1 MAIDW
6 VNKGNYK
13 QNGYHTKGI
22 KFEKEQ
28 ACMKNFEFGI
38 DHLTIGSVLAIAD
51 GKLQAILPGEAIKKI
66 NTSHQHVQQIVKN
79 GESVYG
85 INTGFG
91 ALANQKISEEDTRLL
106 QYKIL
111 QSHSVGVGN
120 PIPLEI
126 ARLMLLT
133 KVHALAQ
140 GYSGVQLSTIERIL
154 WHVENDVIPIVPEK
168 GSVGASGDLA
178 PLAHLFLPLI
188 GLGEVVYKGT
198 RKRTQ
203 EVLNTFNL
211 SPIKLGPKEGLALIN
226 GTQFILAFA
235 IKAVQ
240 RLHNCLE
247 AADIIGAMSLEA
259 LTGTKAPFDKRLHGL
274 RPFKGNE
281 LVAQRLRLLLQGSDI
296 MQSHIDCGRVQ
307 DPYSLRCMPQVHGA
321 SRNAW
326 LHLKDLTEIEL
337 NSVTDN
343 PIVFSENDTIS
354 GGNFHGQ
361 PLALPLD
368 YACFAAAEA
377 GNISDRRC
385 YLLLE
390 GKCGLPMLLMKKA
403 GLNSGFMIPQYTT
416 AALVTE
422 NKTLCFPASA
432 DSIPT
437 SLGQEDHVSMGSISG
452 RKLVQVIENLEYI
465 LAIELLTAC
474 QAIEF
479 RRPLKSSELLEFAH
493 HHVRDAVSFAEEDRV
508 FANDINKVKDMI
520 ADFSFVEKVNEFAL
534 SKGINLNNNFEG
546 FKI

>member
-1 MAIDW
+1 ME
-6 VNKGNYK
+6 
-13 QNGYHTKGI
+13 
-22 KFEKEQ
+22 KFR
-28 ACMKNFEFGI
+28 FGI
-38 DHLTIGSVLAIAD
+38 DTLTVA
-51 GKLQAILPGEAIKKI
+51 KLLLLSAKKIEGFLSKEAIEQI
-66 NTSHQHVQQIVKN
+66 NKSQQHVQGIVDRD
-79 GESVYG
+79 ETVYG
-85 INTGFG
+85 ITTGFG
-91 ALANQKISEEDTRLL
+91 ILANAKISDEDTRLL

-111 QSHSVGVGN
+111 QSHSVGVGD
-120 PIPLEI
+120 PAPVAI

-133 KVHALAQ
+133 KLHALAQ
-140 GYSGVQLSTIERIL
+140 GYSGVQLATIERII
-154 WHVENDVIPIVPEK
+154 WHIEQDVIPVVPQK

-188 GLGEVVYKGT
+188 GLGEVVYKGE
-198 RKRTQ
+198 RYKAP
-203 EVLNTFNL
+203 EILNRFNL
-211 SPIKLGPKEGLALIN
+211 APVSLGPKEGLALIN
-226 GTQFILAFA
+226 GTQFILAY
-235 IKAVQ
+235 AVLGVE
-240 RLHNCLE
+240 RFFNCLE

-259 LTGTKAPFDKRLHGL
+259 LSGTKAPFDERLHAL
-274 RPFKGNE
+274 RPFKGNQQ
-281 LVAQRLRLLLQGSDI
+281 VAQRLRLLLKDSEI

-326 LHLKDLTEIEL
+326 LHLKELTEIEL
-337 NSVTDN
+337 NAVTDN
-343 PIVFSENDTIS
+343 PVVFGSDDIIS

-368 YACFAAAEA
+368 YACFAAAEM

-390 GKCGLPMLLMKKA
+390 GKWGLPMLLMRNV

-422 NKTLCFPASA
+422 NKTLCFPSSA

-452 RKLVQVIENLEYI
+452 RKLYQVLDNLEYI

-479 RRPLKSSELLEFAH
+479 RRPLKSSAVLEFAH
-493 HHVRDAVSFAEEDRV
+493 DYVRNFVSFAEEDRV
-508 FANDINKVKDMI
+508 FADDINKIKKMI
-520 ADFSFVEKVNEFAL
+520 ADFSFVENVTAFAKE
-534 SKGINLNNNFEG
+534 KGIGLDED
-546 FKI
+546 

>member
-1 MAIDW
+1 MPSFNYGIDRLTIAK
-6 VNKGNYK
+6 VIALAKNS
-13 QNGYHTKGI
+13 TKG
-22 KFEKEQ
+22 
-28 ACMKNFEFGI
+28 
-38 DHLTIGSVLAIAD
+38 VLSA
-51 GKLQAILPGEAIKKI
+51 EAIEKVNASQASVQRI
-66 NTSHQHVQQIVKN
+66 VEQNTT
-79 GESVYG
+79 VYG

-91 ALANQKISEEDTRLL
+91 ILANTKISEQDTRTL
-106 QYKIL
+106 QHKIL
-111 QSHSVGVGN
+111 QSHSVGVGD
-120 PIPLEI
+120 PIPVDVAKI
-126 ARLMLLT
+126 MLIT

-140 GYSGVQLSTIERIL
+140 GYSGVQLQTLERIL
-154 WHVENDVIPIVPEK
+154 WHIENDIIPVVPEK

-188 GLGEVVYKGT
+188 GLGEVYYQGKKTGT
-198 RKRTQ
+198 Q
-203 EVLNTFNL
+203 DVLSKLKL
-211 SPIKLGPKEGLALIN
+211 SPVQLGPKEGLALIN
-226 GTQFILAFA
+226 GTQFILSFA
-235 IKAVQ
+235 VRAVQ
-240 RLHNCLE
+240 RMHNCLQ

-259 LTGTKAPFDKRLHGL
+259 LTGTKAPFDKRLHEL
-274 RPFKGNE
+274 RAFEGNQ
-281 LVAQRLRLLLQGSDI
+281 LVAQRLRLLLTGSDI

-326 LHLKDLTEIEL
+326 LHLKEMTEIEL
-337 NSVTDN
+337 NAVTDN
-343 PIVFSENDTIS
+343 PIILGEHDTIS

-368 YACFAAAEA
+368 YACFAAAEL

-390 GKCGLPMLLMKKA
+390 GKWGLPLLLMKDV

-452 RKLVQVIENLEYI
+452 RKTNGVLDNLEYI
-465 LAIELLTAC
+465 LSIELLTAC

-479 RRPLKSSELLEFAH
+479 RRPLKSSAILEFAH
-493 HHVRDAVSFAEEDRV
+493 DYVRNFVAFAEEDRI
-508 FANDINKVKDMI
+508 FADDINKITATIKN
-520 ADFSFVEKVNEFAL
+520 FSFVEQVKAFAENKNVGL
-534 SKGINLNNNFEG
+534 DEG
-546 FKI
+546 FEKFSI

>member
-1 MAIDW
+1 MKAFKFGEDRLTVSIAMDICSGKIRGIIDTYAR
-6 VNKGNYK
+6 NK
-13 QNGYHTKGI
+13 I
-22 KFEKEQ
+22 
-28 ACMKNFEFGI
+28 
-38 DHLTIGSVLAIAD
+38 
-51 GKLQAILPGEAIKKI
+51 LQ
-66 NTSHQHVQQIVKN
+66 SQQYVQQIV
-79 GESVYG
+79 EEDRTVYG
-85 INTGFG
+85 VNTGFG
-91 ALANQKISEEDTRLL
+91 ILANTPISPEDTRTL
-106 QYKIL
+106 QHKIL
-111 QSHSVGVGN
+111 QSHSVGVGD
-120 PIPLEI
+120 PVSPEI
-126 ARLMLLT
+126 SKLMMILKMQSLCM
-133 KVHALAQ
+133 
-140 GYSGVQLSTIERIL
+140 GFSGVQLSTLERIL
-154 WHVENDVIPIVPEK
+154 WFIDQDILPVVPEK

-188 GLGEVVYKGT
+188 GLGDVFYKGKKVST
-198 RKRTQ
+198 KEMMR
-203 EVLNTFNL
+203 EESIN
-211 SPIKLGPKEGLALIN
+211 PISLGPKEGLALIN
-226 GTQFILAFA
+226 GTQFIAAFA
-235 IKAVQ
+235 VIGLH

-259 LTGTKAPFDKRLHGL
+259 LTGTKAPFDKRLHEL
-274 RPFKGNE
+274 RPFDGSK
-281 LVAQRLRLLLQGSDI
+281 LVAQRLREMLEGSEI

-326 LHLKDLTEIEL
+326 LHLKELTEIEL

-343 PIVFSENDTIS
+343 PIIFDSHDTIS

-368 YACFAAAEA
+368 YACVAAAEA

-390 GKCGLPMLLMKKA
+390 GKFGLPVLLMTNV

-452 RKLVQVIENLEYI
+452 RKLSKVIENLEYI
-465 LAIELLTAC
+465 LAIELMTAC

-479 RRPLKSSELLEFAH
+479 RRPHKSSAFLEFAH
-493 HHVRDAVSFAEEDRV
+493 DHIRESVSFANEDRV
-508 FANDINKVKDMI
+508 FADDINIIHKQISDG
-520 ADFSFVEKVNEFAL
+520 SFVRECNNFAL
-534 SKGINLNNNFEG
+534 KSGLHFNKDFEK
-546 FKI
+546 FIL

>member
-1 MAIDW
+1 MPE
-6 VNKGNYK
+6 KFNY
-13 QNGYHTKGI
+13 
-22 KFEKEQ
+22 
-28 ACMKNFEFGI
+28 GI
-38 DHLTIGSVLAIAD
+38 DKLTIGTAIALANSKLKGVINAEA
-51 GKLQAILPGEAIKKI
+51 GKRI
-66 NTSHQHVQQIVKN
+66 NTSHDYVKQIVENNKT
-79 GESVYG
+79 VYG

-91 ALANQKISEEDTRLL
+91 ILANTKISEEDTATL

-111 QSHSVGVGN
+111 QSHSVGVGD
-120 PIPLEI
+120 PIPVEV
-126 ARLMLLT
+126 AKLMLIT

-140 GYSGVQLSTIERIL
+140 GFSGVQLSTIERII
-154 WHVENDVIPIVPEK
+154 WHIENNVIPVVPEK

-188 GLGEVVYKGT
+188 GLGECFYNETRYKA
-198 RKRTQ
+198 Q
-203 EVLNTFNL
+203 DVLNKF
-211 SPIKLGPKEGLALIN
+211 SIQPIQLGPKEGLALIN
-226 GTQFILAFA
+226 GTQFILSFA
-235 IKAVQ
+235 VKAVQ
-240 RLHNCLE
+240 RMYNCLE

-259 LTGTKAPFDKRLHGL
+259 LTGTRAPFDERLHDL
-274 RPFKGNE
+274 RPFNGNK
-281 LVAQRLRLLLQGSDI
+281 LVAQRLRLLLKDSAI
-296 MQSHIDCGRVQ
+296 MQSHVDCGRVQ

-326 LHLKDLTEIEL
+326 LHLKELTEVEL

-343 PIVFSENDTIS
+343 PVIFGPDDTIS

-361 PLALPLD
+361 PLALALD
-368 YACFAAAEA
+368 YACFAASEI
-377 GNISDRRC
+377 GNIADRRC

-390 GKCGLPMLLMKKA
+390 GKWGLPMLLMNKV

-452 RKLVQVIENLEYI
+452 RKLNRVLDNLEFI
-465 LAIELLTAC
+465 LAIELLSAC

-493 HHVRDAVSFAEEDRV
+493 DYVRKHVSFASEDRI
-508 FANDINKVKDMI
+508 FADDINKI
-520 ADFSFVEKVNEFAL
+520 AGVIKDFSFVERVNEFA
-534 SKGINLNNNFEG
+534 SGKNITLNENFSM
-546 FKI
+546 FKL

>member
-1 MAIDW
+1 MAE
-6 VNKGNYK
+6 
-13 QNGYHTKGI
+13 
-22 KFEKEQ
+22 KFYY
-28 ACMKNFEFGI
+28 GI
-38 DHLTIGSVLAIAD
+38 DTLTIGNAIALAN
-51 GKLQAILPGEAIKKI
+51 GKLKGVINAHASKKI
-66 NTSHQHVQQIVKN
+66 HESHDHVKQIIENNKT
-79 GESVYG
+79 VYG

-91 ALANQKISEEDTRLL
+91 ILANTKISEEDTATL

-111 QSHSVGVGN
+111 QSHSVGVGD
-120 PIPLEI
+120 PIPVEV
-126 ARLMLLT
+126 AKLMMIT

-140 GYSGVQLSTIERIL
+140 GYSGIQLSTIERII
-154 WHVENDVIPIVPEK
+154 WHIENNVIPVVPEK

-178 PLAHLFLPLI
+178 PLSHLFLPLI
-188 GLGEVVYKGT
+188 GLGECYYKGE
-198 RKRTQ
+198 RK
-203 EVLNTFNL
+203 NTVEIFQKEK
-211 SPIKLGPKEGLALIN
+211 IKSISLGPKEGLALIN
-226 GTQFILAFA
+226 GTQFILSFA
-235 IKAVQ
+235 VKAVQ
-240 RLHNCLE
+240 RMHNCLE

-259 LTGTKAPFDKRLHGL
+259 LTGTKAPFDERLHDL
-274 RPFKGNE
+274 RPFQGSK
-281 LVAQRLRLLLQGSDI
+281 LVAQRLRLLLKDSAI

-326 LHLKDLTEIEL
+326 LHLKELTEIEL
-337 NSVTDN
+337 NAVTDN
-343 PIVFSENDTIS
+343 PIILGADDTIS

-368 YACFAAAEA
+368 YACFAASEL

-390 GKCGLPMLLMKKA
+390 GKWGLPMLLMKDV

-452 RKLVQVIENLEYI
+452 RKLNRVLDNLEFI
-465 LAIELLTAC
+465 LAIELLSAC

-479 RRPLKSSELLEFAH
+479 RSPLKSSELLDFAH
-493 HHVRDAVSFAEEDRV
+493 DYVRKYVSFASEDRI
-508 FANDINKVKDMI
+508 FADDINKI
-520 ADFSFVEKVNEFAL
+520 AGIIKDFSFVEKVNGFAL
-534 SKGINLNNNFEG
+534 SKQIHLNKGFENFS
-546 FKI
+546 

>member
-1 MAIDW
+1 MNKIFNYGVDQLTISEASAIAS
-6 VNKGNYK
+6 GS
-13 QNGYHTKGI
+13 I
-22 KFEKEQ
+22 KAVLNEQ
-28 ACMKNFEFGI
+28 AVQK
-38 DHLTIGSVLAIAD
+38 
-51 GKLQAILPGEAIKKI
+51 IK
-66 NTSHQHVQQIVKN
+66 TSQQHVQQIVKDN
-79 GESVYG
+79 KTVYG

-91 ALANQKISEEDTRLL
+91 ILANTPISEEDTATL

-111 QSHSVGVGN
+111 QSHSVGVGD
-120 PIPLEI
+120 PIPVEI
-126 ARLMLLT
+126 AKLMLIT

-140 GYSGVQLSTIERIL
+140 GYSGVQLSTLERII
-154 WHVENDVIPIVPEK
+154 WHIENNVIPVVPEK

-178 PLAHLFLPLI
+178 PLSHLFLPLI
-188 GLGEVVYKGT
+188 GLGECFYKKE
-198 RKRTQ
+198 RK
-203 EVLNTFNL
+203 NTAEIFQKEK
-211 SPIKLGPKEGLALIN
+211 IKPVQLGPKEGLALIN
-226 GTQFILAFA
+226 GTQFILSFA
-235 IKAVQ
+235 VKAVQ
-240 RLHNCLE
+240 RMHNCLE

-259 LTGTKAPFDKRLHGL
+259 LTGTKAPFDERLHEL
-274 RPFKGNE
+274 RPFKGNK
-281 LVAQRLRLLLQGSDI
+281 LVAQRLRLLLKHSEI

-326 LHLKDLTEIEL
+326 LHLKELTETEL
-337 NSVTDN
+337 NAVTDN
-343 PIVFSENDTIS
+343 PIILGADDTIS

-368 YACFAAAEA
+368 YCCFAAAEI

-390 GKCGLPMLLMKKA
+390 GKWGLPMLLMKDV

-416 AALVTE
+416 AALVSE

-452 RKLVQVIENLEYI
+452 RKLNRVLDNLEFI
-465 LAIELLTAC
+465 LAIELLSAC

-493 HHVRDAVSFAEEDRV
+493 HYVREFVGFASEDRI
-508 FANDINKVKDMI
+508 FADDINKVEGIIK
-520 ADFSFVEKVNEFAL
+520 DFSFVGKVNEFARGK
-534 SKGINLNNNFEG
+534 SIILNEG
-546 FKI
+546 YEFFK

>member
-1 MAIDW
+1 MTT
-6 VNKGNYK
+6 VFNY
-13 QNGYHTKGI
+13 GTG
-22 KFEKEQ
+22 
-28 ACMKNFEFGI
+28 
-38 DHLTIGSVLAIAD
+38 HLTAGTAIGIASGSIKAVLNDAAIAR
-51 GKLQAILPGEAIKKI
+51 I
-66 NTSHQHVQQIVKN
+66 NSSQQYVQHIVDKDTT
-79 GESVYG
+79 VYG

-91 ALANQKISEEDTRLL
+91 ILSNTKISAADTVTL
-106 QYKIL
+106 QHKIL
-111 QSHSVGVGN
+111 QSHSVGVGEA
-120 PIPLEI
+120 IPAEV
-126 ARLMLLT
+126 AKLMLIT

-140 GYSGVQLSTIERIL
+140 GYSGVQLATLQRIL
-154 WHVENDVIPIVPEK
+154 WHIEHDIIPVVPEK

-188 GLGEVVYKGT
+188 GLGRLMKKNGQDWT
-198 RKRTQ
+198 PFNTADLLQQ
-203 EVLNTFNL
+203 EGLL
-211 SPIKLGPKEGLALIN
+211 PLQLGPKEGLALIN
-226 GTQFILAFA
+226 GTQFILSFA
-235 IKAVQ
+235 VKAVQ
-240 RLHNCLE
+240 RMHNCLE

-259 LTGTKAPFDKRLHGL
+259 LTGTKSPFDERLHRL
-274 RPFKGNE
+274 RPFAGSL
-281 LVAQRLRLLLQGSDI
+281 LVAQRLRLLLKDSAI

-326 LHLKDLTEIEL
+326 LHLKELTETEL
-337 NSVTDN
+337 NAVTDN
-343 PIVFSENDTIS
+343 PIIFNENDTIS

-368 YACFAAAEA
+368 YACFAAAEI

-390 GKCGLPMLLMKKA
+390 GKWGLPMLLMKDV

-452 RKLVQVIENLEYI
+452 RKLNQVLDNLEYI
-465 LAIELLTAC
+465 LAIELLSAC

-479 RRPLKSSELLEFAH
+479 RHPLKSSKLLEFSH
-493 HHVRDAVSFAEEDRV
+493 SYVRQFVGFAQEDRI
-508 FANDINKVKDMI
+508 FGEDINKVAGMI
-520 ADFSFVEKVNEFAL
+520 KDFSFVTRVNTYAKEKGVVLNE
-534 SKGINLNNNFEG
+534 GYENF
-546 FKI
+546 IL

>member
-1 MAIDW
+1 MTSEF
-6 VNKGNYK
+6 NY
-13 QNGYHTKGI
+13 
-22 KFEKEQ
+22 
-28 ACMKNFEFGI
+28 GI
-38 DHLTIGSVLAIAD
+38 DTLTIGNAIALAN
-51 GKLQAILPGEAIKKI
+51 GRLKGIINAEASKKI
-66 NTSHQHVQQIVKN
+66 HESHDHVKQIVADNKTVN
-79 GESVYG
+79 G

-91 ALANQKISEEDTRLL
+91 ILANTKISEEDTATL

-111 QSHSVGVGN
+111 QSHSVGVGD
-120 PIPLEI
+120 PISIEV
-126 ARLMLLT
+126 AKLMMIT
-133 KVHALAQ
+133 KVQSLAE
-140 GYSGVQLSTIERIL
+140 GFSGVQLSTIERII
-154 WHVENDVIPIVPEK
+154 WHIENNVIPVVPEK

-188 GLGEVVYKGT
+188 GLGECFYKGE
-198 RKRTQ
+198 RK
-203 EVLNTFNL
+203 NTSEIFL
-211 SPIKLGPKEGLALIN
+211 KEKIKAISLGPKEGLALIN
-226 GTQFILAFA
+226 GTQFILSFA
-235 IKAVQ
+235 VKAVQ
-240 RLHNCLE
+240 RMHNCLE

-259 LTGTKAPFDKRLHGL
+259 LTGTKAPFDARLHQL
-274 RPFKGNE
+274 RPFEGNK
-281 LVAQRLRLLLQGSDI
+281 LVAQRLRLMLEGSDI
-296 MQSHIDCGRVQ
+296 MQSHVDCGRVQ

-326 LHLKDLTEIEL
+326 LHLKQLVEIEL

-343 PIVFSENDTIS
+343 PIIFSADDTIS

-390 GKCGLPMLLMKKA
+390 GKWGLPMLLMNNV

-422 NKTLCFPASA
+422 NKTLCFPSSA

-452 RKLVQVIENLEYI
+452 RKLNRVLDNLEYI
-465 LAIELLTAC
+465 LAIELLCAC

-479 RRPLKSSELLEFAH
+479 RRPLKSSSILEFAH
-493 HHVRDAVSFAEEDRV
+493 DYVRRFAGFAEEDRI
-508 FANDINKVKDMI
+508 FANDIDAIKK
-520 ADFSFVEKVNEFAL
+520 
-534 SKGINLNNNFEG
+534 
-546 FKI
+546 

>member
-1 MAIDW
+1 MQNDFFY
-6 VNKGNYK
+6 GNDK
-13 QNGYHTKGI
+13 LTVKTALLLVQK
-22 KFEKEQ
+22 K
-28 ACMKNFEFGI
+28 MK
-38 DHLTIGSVLAIAD
+38 
-51 GKLQAILPGEAIKKI
+51 GKLDSATISRI
-66 NTSHQHVQQIVKN
+66 NQSRHYVQQMVANDKT
-79 GESVYG
+79 VYG
-85 INTGFG
+85 ITTGFG
-91 ALANQKISEEDTRLL
+91 ILANTKINEADTETL

-120 PIPLEI
+120 PVPEEI
-126 ARLMLLT
+126 ARLMMIT

-140 GYSGVQLSTIERIL
+140 GFSGVQLATIERIL
-154 WHVENDVIPIVPEK
+154 WHLEADVIPVVPEK

-188 GLGEVVYKGT
+188 GLGEVFYKGE
-198 RKRTQ
+198 RRRTAD
-203 EVLNTFNL
+203 VLSTL
-211 SPIKLGPKEGLALIN
+211 GMKPISLGPKEGLALIN
-226 GTQFILAFA
+226 GTQFILAYA

-240 RLHNCLE
+240 RMHNCLE

-259 LTGTKAPFDKRLHGL
+259 LTGTKAPFDERLHQL
-274 RPFKGNE
+274 RPFAGNQ
-281 LVAQRLRLLLQGSDI
+281 LVAQRLRLLLKDSDI
-296 MQSHIDCGRVQ
+296 MQSHLDCGRVQ

-326 LHLKDLTEIEL
+326 LHLKELTEIEA
-337 NSVTDN
+337 NAVTDN
-343 PIVFSENDTIS
+343 PIVLGEDDTIS

-368 YACFAAAEA
+368 YACFAAAEI

-390 GKCGLPMLLMKKA
+390 GKWGLPMLLMKDV

-452 RKLVQVIENLEYI
+452 RKLASVLDNLEYI
-465 LAIELLTAC
+465 LAIELLSAC

-479 RRPLKSSELLEFAH
+479 RRPLKSSAVLEFAH
-493 HHVRDAVSFAEEDRV
+493 DYVREYVSFAEEDRI
-508 FANDINKVKDMI
+508 FSDDINGVKNI
-520 ADFSFVEKVNEFAL
+520 ISDFSFMNKVNAFAQL
-534 SKGINLNNNFEG
+534 NGIELNTAFPQ
-546 FKI
+546 FT

>member
-1 MAIDW
+1 M
-6 VNKGNYK
+6 N
-13 QNGYHTKGI
+13 
-22 KFEKEQ
+22 
-28 ACMKNFEFGI
+28 NFQFGI
-38 DHLTIGSVLAIAD
+38 DHLTVGKILAITNKIIEGTLAD
-51 GKLQAILPGEAIKKI
+51 DAIQKI
-66 NTSHQHVQQIVKN
+66 NRSRQYVQQIVEN
-79 GESVYG
+79 DESVYG

-91 ALANQKISEEDTRLL
+91 ILANKKISQQDTQLL
-106 QYKIL
+106 QHKIL
-111 QSHSVGVGN
+111 QSHSVGVGEAV
-120 PIPLEI
+120 PAEI
-126 ARLMLLT
+126 ARLMMLS

-154 WHVENDVIPIVPEK
+154 WHIENDVIPIVPEK

-188 GLGEVVYKGT
+188 GLGEVEHKGKRYK
-198 RKRTQ
+198 TQ
-203 EVLNTFNL
+203 EALNKFDL
-211 SPIKLGPKEGLALIN
+211 APIQLGPKEGLALIN
-226 GTQFILAFA
+226 GTQFILAYA

-259 LTGTKAPFDKRLHGL
+259 LTGTKAPFDERLHAL
-274 RPFKGNE
+274 RPFAGNK
-281 LVAQRLRLLLQGSDI
+281 LVAQRLRGLLQNSDI

-326 LHLKDLTEIEL
+326 LHLKELTEIEL

-343 PIVFSENDTIS
+343 PIVFSATDTIS

-390 GKCGLPMLLMKKA
+390 GKWGLPMLLMNKV

-452 RKLVQVIENLEYI
+452 RKLNQVIDNLEYI

-479 RRPLKSSELLEFAH
+479 RRPLKSSELLELAH
-493 HHVRDAVSFAEEDRV
+493 HYVRGFVSFAEEDRV
-508 FANDINKVKDMI
+508 FADDINKVKRMI
-520 ADFSFVEKVNEFAL
+520 ADFSFVEKINQYAL
-534 SKGINLNNNFEG
+534 GKGIVLNQGFDAFE
-546 FKI
+546 I

>member
-1 MAIDW
+1 MFFLKHYFWHQLIDMALSF
-6 VNKGNYK
+6 NY
-13 QNGYHTKGI
+13 
-22 KFEKEQ
+22 
-28 ACMKNFEFGI
+28 GI
-38 DHLTIGSVLAIAD
+38 DTLTIG
-51 GKLQAILPGEAIKKI
+51 QAIGLAKGEIKGVISKEAAKKI
-66 NTSHQHVQQIVKN
+66 KDSHDHVKQIVENNKT
-79 GESVYG
+79 VYG

-91 ALANQKISEEDTRLL
+91 ILANTKISEEDTATL

-111 QSHSVGVGN
+111 ESHSVGVGD
-120 PIPLEI
+120 PIPVEV
-126 ARLMLLT
+126 AKLMLIT

-140 GYSGVQLSTIERIL
+140 GFSGVQLSTIERIL
-154 WHVENDVIPIVPEK
+154 WHIENNVIPVVPEK

-188 GLGEVVYKGT
+188 GLGEVFHDGERQT
-198 RKRTQ
+198 TQ
-203 EVLNTFNL
+203 NYFSRHQVP
-211 SPIKLGPKEGLALIN
+211 PISLGPKEGLALIN
-226 GTQFILAFA
+226 GTQFILSFA
-235 IKAVQ
+235 VKAVQ
-240 RLHNCLE
+240 RMHNCLE

-259 LTGTKAPFDKRLHGL
+259 LTGTKAPFDERLHDL
-274 RPFKGNE
+274 RPFNGNK
-281 LVAQRLRLLLQGSDI
+281 LVAQRLRLLLRNSDI
-296 MQSHIDCGRVQ
+296 MQSHVDCGRVQ

-326 LHLKDLTEIEL
+326 LHLKELTEIEL
-337 NSVTDN
+337 NAVTDN
-343 PIVFSENDTIS
+343 PIILGPDDTIS

-368 YACFAAAEA
+368 YACFAASEL

-390 GKCGLPMLLMKKA
+390 GKWGLPMLLMKDV

-422 NKTLCFPASA
+422 NKTLCFPSSA

-452 RKLVQVIENLEYI
+452 RKINRVLDNLEFI
-465 LAIELLTAC
+465 LAIELLSAC

-493 HHVRDAVSFAEEDRV
+493 GYVREHVSFAAEDRI
-508 FANDINKVKDMI
+508 FADDINKVAGIIK
-520 ADFSFVEKVNEFAL
+520 DFSFVERVDEFAL
-534 SKGINLNNNFEG
+534 SKGIRLSENFSM
-546 FKI
+546 FQV